1 MNNLLR
7 LPSEQEVTSEQIV
20 SCEFSE
26 TVNSGTDLTL
36 GSVCSA
42 SLKFTVRTEETLFYE
57 GMPLEYYVVEGDVRT
72 LIGVFVCQKPSYQQ
86 RNLVEVEAYD
96 MISRTETDLSA
107 WLRENQS
114 LFPMPLLD
122 FAAAVCE
129 QCGLTLANESIPN
142 GDYSVPAFYSDGL
155 TGRQLLQWVGEICAR
170 FVRATP
176 DGQVEFAWYNDRR
189 DGLQEAGQSIGPS
202 KGYETVYL
210 FDSSGAQLVDS
221 DGALLITDEVRGHA
235 YFEGSLSYEE
245 YTTAPIQKVQIK
257 QAEDDVGVVWP
268 DVTGNRN
275 TYVISGNL
283 LLATESEDAIKGIA
297 ESIYRALL
305 NIQYRPC
312 TVSIPSTTEIRA
324 GDIVEV
330 RDANGGGFITFIF
343 SRTSTGGRDTLES
356 TGSASRNSNTA
367 VNQQKYTNLQGKV
380 LQLQTSVDG
389 LRVVNKDLTGKY
401 AELSLTVDGLTTTV
415 ESAVLANLLS
425 DPDFLQKENTSTVT
439 YTDGGAVISNAS
451 GYGIITSDLP
461 STVFQK
467 IQGKELTAALTLWQ
481 DDGAS
486 WSADNGFISAQFKI
500 EYVDGSSGTWFQLF
514 ASRNPY
520 GDTSPKVPASK
531 TEYAIHAE
539 IPDKEISRAYL
550 YLDFQAYAGALHTDG
565 WAVKYADQEYAV
577 KQFSRISQTVDNIS
591 LSVNNGSTSSILTL
605 KSGEITFS
613 TAEVQFTGLVSFSDL
628 STQGKTSI
636 IGDNITAG
644 VIRGNS
650 GVFQLNLDTGK
661 ITTTGRGTVSFGDG
675 SIICSNG
682 GNKVG
687 MDVDSSGRAH
697 LYTTGS
703 VYIDIDTVMIAT
715 SNQLSI
721 NASNWTWKSAAI
733 NWITFTDASGQ
744 QHSVLGNY

>member
-20 SCEFSE
+20 SCEYTE

-42 SLKFTVRTEETLFYE
+42 SLKFTVRTEETLFHE

-202 KGYETVYL
+202 KSYKTVYL
-210 FDSSGAQLVDS
+210 FDSNGAQLADS
-221 DGALLITDEVRGHA
+221 EGALLVTDEVRGHA

-297 ESIYRALL
+297 ESIYKALL

-312 TVSIPSTTEIRA
+312 TVSITSTTEIRA

-330 RDANGGGFITFIF
+330 QDANGGGFITFIF

-401 AELSLTVDGLTTTV
+401 AELSLTVDGIEAQVYNEDGSSKIEQTADAIRLKVDKNDVRNSFAGESSSIDITQGQIKFSSNTLVV
-415 ESAVLANLLS
+415 ESSNFKLTAEGNVSATGSFKSTNSDGSWVSELNSGGLSISSRSKTYAHLFRAGNYDAAYLVLNGRYGATDQSAWYSPDGITIHQNGNAVFQVDGSGNVKVRGITAQYMNGQELALIPISVGSVTYLVYGPAGQGGDFDALGQAQFASTGTSGYITQSSSSLVIFADGS
-425 DPDFLQKENTSTVT
+425 DMYRGAYVPVEIGNYRTLTVT
-439 YTDGGAVISNAS
+439 YSLSGNYNLSSIGLSPNINFAKDPSEMGYVTYRNA
-451 GYGIITSDLP
+451 
-461 STVFQK
+461 
-467 IQGKELTAALTLWQ
+467 
-481 DDGAS
+481 
-486 WSADNGFISAQFKI
+486 ADIA
-500 EYVDGSSGTWFQLF
+500 SGTW
-514 ASRNPY
+514 
-520 GDTSPKVPASK
+520 
-531 TEYAIHAE
+531 
-539 IPDKEISRAYL
+539 
-550 YLDFQAYAGALHTDG
+550 
-565 WAVKYADQEYAV
+565 
-577 KQFSRISQTVDNIS
+577 TVDVSGYSGLMYLKAIVWHAS
-591 LSVNNGSTSSILTL
+591 PSANGSLT
-605 KSGEITFS
+605 ITKAIF
-613 TAEVQFTGLVSFSDL
+613 TA
-628 STQGKTSI
+628 
-636 IGDNITAG
+636 
-644 VIRGNS
+644 
-650 GVFQLNLDTGK
+650 
-661 ITTTGRGTVSFGDG
+661 
-675 SIICSNG
+675 
-682 GNKVG
+682 
-687 MDVDSSGRAH
+687 
-697 LYTTGS
+697 
-703 VYIDIDTVMIAT
+703 
-715 SNQLSI
+715 
-721 NASNWTWKSAAI
+721 
-733 NWITFTDASGQ
+733 
-744 QHSVLGNY
+744 